1 MIKTKILKKETE
13 VEIKKKGIKKKN
25 RQISNN
31 SVFSERSQTQKKKC
45 VISFI

>member
-1 MIKTKILKKETE
+1 VNLNKETVKAE
-13 VEIKKKGIKKKN
+13 GELGKKGIKKKN

-45 VISFI
+45 VISLI

>member
-1 MIKTKILKKETE
+1 MSLNKQTVKAEA
-13 VEIKKKGIKKKN
+13 EIEKKGIKKKN
-25 RQISNN
+25 RPISNN